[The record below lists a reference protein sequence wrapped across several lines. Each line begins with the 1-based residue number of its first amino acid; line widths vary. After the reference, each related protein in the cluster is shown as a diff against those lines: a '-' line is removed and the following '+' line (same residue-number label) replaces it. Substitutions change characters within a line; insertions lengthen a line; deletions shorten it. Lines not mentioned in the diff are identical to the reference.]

1 MESPP
6 NHMHT
11 PFRDAVCQRKPPDA
25 LNLDRF
31 ETKLNKNKSK
41 IKLFGGGG
49 VGEYIKEKR
58 KWLDKNRIMLTKVR
72 MRLIFK
78 T

>member
-49 VGEYIKEKR
+49 GGGGGSTSKKNENGWIKTESC
-58 KWLDKNRIMLTKVR
+58 
-72 MRLIFK
+72 
-78 T
+78 